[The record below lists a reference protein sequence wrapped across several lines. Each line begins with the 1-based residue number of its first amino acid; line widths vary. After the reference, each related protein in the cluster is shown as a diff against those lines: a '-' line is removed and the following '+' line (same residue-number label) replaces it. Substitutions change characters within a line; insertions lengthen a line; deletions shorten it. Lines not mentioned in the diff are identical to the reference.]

1 MALFA
6 TLERDSPEADK
17 LVTLAH
23 LASDFQDRFRSDPQK
38 GLNILMIGY
47 LTAAAVGDAVK
58 EEIERGLM
66 NKSILTMSKTLTQ
79 MGVPIDKLYLGDL
92 VFSSSKGRKIDLF
105 MEQQGEARHSVPGN
119 PAISGYKIPTINPPK
134 PVRDAELKIN
144 SNQELVLE
152 VTARKIESGK
162 RILIPELS
170 FKSSTGISP
179 VAISKGFDAE
189 LTVLRPKLESV
200 LKKIGQE
207 GLADKIEFSV
217 QIVGGG
223 KISKEFARQISTE
236 VAASLKVALNIN
248 ITIPGTKHELPI
260 ELSYSYGA
268 AYKDGGV
275 TEKGEGMITV
285 TIFRF
290 KSW

>member
-58 EEIERGLM
+58 EDIERGLM
-66 NKSILTMSKTLTQ
+66 NKSLLSMSKSLTQ

-92 VFSSSKGRKIDLF
+92 VFSSMKGRKIDFFL
-105 MEQQGEARHSVPGN
+105 EQQGEAKHNVPGN
-119 PAISGYKIPTINPPK
+119 PAGSGYKIPTVNPPK
-134 PVRDAELKIN
+134 PVRDAELSIN
-144 SNQELVLE
+144 SSQELVLE

-170 FKSSTGISP
+170 FKSNTGISP
-179 VAISKGFDAE
+179 VAISKGFDAQ
-189 LTVLRPKLESV
+189 LTVLRPKLEGV